1 MTDDDTSRLRRIERE
16 LYTTDIQPP
25 AKRGF
30 LHDKKVDAPKDWGEL
45 EKKIET
51 AKFAGSTSPGSL
63 FKKIFLGSLAVFV
76 LSLGF
81 LGVSFLV
88 GDNSISATNVD
99 VVVTAKTFVDGGEN
113 LPVDVTVVNKNKLPL
128 ELATLVLEYPDGG
141 SENAGTTAR
150 ISRDIGSLGV
160 GESRDETF
168 AVQLYGPENSQKQI
182 TAHLEFRVSG
192 SNAVYDKDEAANITI
207 RTSPVQLTLD
217 APDKA
222 IPNQEIPLKFTITG
236 NGAAT
241 LPDTALVLQYPDG
254 FTFTRAEPMPSYES
268 NVFYLGD
275 VPPGANR
282 TITVYGTLSGSS
294 QDIKTIRGAVG
305 LQNKK
310 SEQLLD
316 TTYNSIAQVIPLTN
330 AFLDAQITT
339 IGRPGDTVPVA
350 AGSEVKVSIPWR
362 STLAARLSNAEIHV
376 HLSGSAFDP
385 ASVQPSGGFYD
396 ATNNEITWTRQQDP
410 TLGDIDPGG
419 SGSVDFSFVPK
430 QTNGTVSIV
439 NPAVNVSV
447 DVQGIPAGGVR
458 LAATGVAKKTFVVMS
473 DLSLISKTIHYSG
486 SIANTGPMPPTP
498 GKETTYAVQWQITN
512 SRNRVTGVSV
522 STILPINVKW
532 KNVIVPATETAN
544 IVYNDVTRTLVWN
557 VGEVP
562 AGTGSTLPARTLSI
576 KLGVTPSTTQRG
588 GTIDL
593 TNDLRLVGH
602 DEFTKADISTTKH
615 GSTTRVLNDTSTVGT
630 DGIVR

>member
-30 LHDKKVDAPKDWGEL
+30 LHDKKVEASKDWGDL
-45 EKKIET
+45 DKKIET
-51 AKFAGSTSPGSL
+51 SKFTGSTSPGSL
-63 FKKIFLGSLAVFV
+63 FKKIFLGSLVVFL
-76 LSLGF
+76 LSVGF
-81 LGVSFLV
+81 LGISFLV

-141 SENAGTTAR
+141 SENAGTMAR
-150 ISRDIGSLGV
+150 VSRDIGSLGV
-160 GESRDETF
+160 GESRDERF

-207 RTSPVQLTLD
+207 RTSPVRLTLD

-222 IPNQEIPLKFTITG
+222 IPNQEIPLKFTIVG
-236 NGAAT
+236 NGTTT

-254 FTFTRAEPMPSYES
+254 FTFTRAEPVPTFES

-275 VPPGANR
+275 VPPGAYR

-294 QDIKTIRGAVG
+294 RDVKTIRGSIG

-316 TTYNSIAQVIPLTN
+316 TTYNSIAQVIPLSD
-330 AFLDAQITT
+330 AFLDVQIAAD
-339 IGRPGDTVPVA
+339 GRQGDTVPVA
-350 AGSEVKVSIPWR
+350 AGSSVKVSIPWR
-362 STLAARLSNAEIHV
+362 NTLPSRMSNAEIRV
-376 HLSGSAFDP
+376 HLGGSAFDP
-385 ASVQPSGGFYD
+385 VTVDPTNGYYD
-396 ATNNEITWTRQQDP
+396 NTTNQIVWTKQQDP
-410 TLGDIDPGG
+410 SLGDIDPGG

-430 QTNGTVSIV
+430 QANGATAIV
-439 NPAVNVSV
+439 NPSVDVSV

-458 LAATGVAKKTFVVMS
+458 LSATGIAKKSFVVMS
-473 DLSLISKTIHYSG
+473 DLGLLSKTIHYSG
-486 SIANTGPMPPTP
+486 AITNTGPMPPTP
-498 GKETTYAVQWQITN
+498 GKETTYTVQWQITN

-522 STILPINVKW
+522 STTLPINVKW
-532 KNVIVPATETAN
+532 KNVIAPQAESAN
-544 IVYNDVTRTLVWN
+544 IIYNDVTRTLVWN

-562 AGTGSTLPARTLSI
+562 AGTGSTLPAKTLSL
-576 KLGVTPSTTQRG
+576 KLGITPSTTQVGSPADLMG
-588 GTIDL
+588 GL
-593 TNDLRLVGH
+593 TLVGH
-602 DEFTKADISTTKH
+602 DEFTKADISTTKR
-615 GSTTRVLNDTSTVGT
+615 GPTTRVLNDTSTVGT
-630 DGIVR
+630 EGVVR